1 MAVRF
6 VEDDSAI
13 CVLAELEER
22 LVLSIGNSQSVDDG
36 AVGIL
41 GDVGSDL
48 LSECQSSLVL

>member
-13 CVLAELEER
+13 RVLAELEER

-48 LSECQSSLVL
+48 LAEC